1 MNKIGEK
8 SFITCYEEDIN
19 GRIISTVIFQGTDE
33 ECVKFYME
41 NKENFRVK
49 HKFLT
54 LTLK

>member
-41 NKENFRVK
+41 NKESFRVK